1 MEYGLSFTN
10 GGSKPP
16 PYNGSWE
23 TNKTILEPF
32 ETITQ
37 TLSAVQMLH
46 FERCTYISLVF
57 AAFQGLTEWDLQKS
71 HGRLLRCSKEG
82 STFFGTFF
90 PDGKK
95 VHHTG

>member
-1 MEYGLSFTN
+1 MFGLGHM
-10 GGSKPP
+10 GGRSKPL
-16 PYNGSWE
+16 PYNGLWE
-23 TNKTILEPF
+23 TNKPILEPF

-37 TLSAVQMLH
+37 TLSAVRMLH
-46 FERCTYISLVF
+46 FERCTSISLVF

-71 HGRLLRCSKEG
+71 HGELLRCSKEG

-95 VHHTG
+95 VHPRG